1 MAEAFYKLLFRFRV
15 AVLAALAVL
24 SVSMGWF
31 WSDVKVESRTID
43 LFPSTHPYVETF
55 KKYSD
60 VFGGASRVVLQ
71 VQVKKGTIFEKKT
84 LEKIRRITKDI
95 ELLPAINNYQ
105 VLSIA
110 QRKAKELKN
119 DSVVGFRSVPVMWP
133 EIPQTDAEIENL
145 KQRIL
150 ANRRLYGTLVSLDT
164 TATLIVAG
172 FFEDSL
178 NPKILYERIDRIIQ
192 IESDENTEIR
202 AIGRPMM
209 VGYIM
214 TESPQLFLIMC
225 ITVVSMIL
233 LLSAYFRNLAG
244 VLVPVS
250 AAGLSALCGMG
261 FVGLVKDNFDPLV
274 MVIPF
279 IITARALSHSVQMVN
294 RYLLETS
301 QGKSSYDA
309 AFTCATS
316 LFKPGT
322 LAIVTDVVGILLIY
336 LAPIPLLQKLS
347 LMGAVWFTSIFLS
360 GMVLCPLMLS
370 FLPEPSQK
378 TRKANPYLHGL
389 LTRLGEW
396 CVGPQRY
403 AVFAISL
410 ACMAIGF
417 LFAKNLVIGDVHPG
431 TPMLW
436 PDSRYNRDTDQIAK
450 TFGNTEEL
458 TVVVEGETRDAIKT
472 PEVLRAM
479 EAFQRHMEELPEVG
493 ATSSLADL
501 LPGLISIL
509 HGADPK
515 WELIPTEKEQSAF
528 FLEMMYS
535 SADPGDLTR
544 FVTVDSKNANI
555 VMYLKDHKGETLRT
569 VVAHAKDFIEK
580 NPIKGAKFRLAGGY
594 GGLLAAINEAVT
606 EFDVKITL
614 AAFGATLLCCLLAF
628 RSVFAS
634 IFFLLPLIG
643 SNYMT
648 YALMGA
654 RGIGLDVNA
663 LPVVALGVGLGVDYG
678 LYVVEA
684 VEEHYK
690 NGLTVNESVL
700 RGIQDAGQGVLL
712 TGLTMACGLA
722 FWSFS
727 FLRFQADMGILLL
740 FWMTASMIGG
750 LVLLPAVLVAVKPSF
765 VFGKN
770 PRLTPDASVDTRP
783 GFDPTSVGTHERT
796 QPSQSNQA

>member
-1 MAEAFYKLLFRFRV
+1 MAESFYALLFRARMF
-15 AVLAALAVL
+15 VLASLAVL
-24 SVSMGWF
+24 SVAMGF
-31 WSDVKVESRTID
+31 CWSAVKVESRTID
-43 LFPSTHPYVETF
+43 LFPATHPYVETF

-60 VFGGASRVVLQ
+60 VFGGASRVVIQLQ
-71 VQVKKGTIFEKKT
+71 VKQGTIFERDT
-84 LEKIRRITKDI
+84 LEKIRRITKQV

-110 QRKAKELKN
+110 QRKAKELQN
-119 DSVVGFRSVPVMWP
+119 DSSAGFRAVPVMWP
-133 EIPQTDAEIENL
+133 EIPQSEAEIANL
-145 KQRIL
+145 KRRIL

-164 TATLIVAG
+164 SATLIVAG

-178 NPKILYERIDRIIQ
+178 DPKRLYQRIDRIIQ
-192 IESDENTEIR
+192 AERDENTEIR

-209 VGYIM
+209 VGFIM
-214 TESPQLFLIMC
+214 TESPRLFLIMGV
-225 ITVVSMIL
+225 TVASMIL
-233 LLSAYFRNLAG
+233 LLAAYFRNLAG
-244 VLVPVS
+244 VLVPVC

-261 FVGLVKDNFDPLV
+261 FVGLVRHNFDPLV

-301 QGKSSYDA
+301 QGKNSYEA
-309 AFTCATS
+309 AFVCATA

-370 FLPEPSQK
+370 LLPEPSPR
-378 TRKANPYLHGL
+378 TRKPNAFLHAL
-389 LTRLGEW
+389 LTRLGGV

-403 AVFAISL
+403 TVFACSL
-410 ACMAIGF
+410 LAMALGF
-417 LFAKNLVIGDVHPG
+417 VFAKDLVIGDVHPG

-436 PDSRYNRDTDQIAK
+436 PDSRYNSDTERIAR

-472 PEVLRAM
+472 PAVLQAM

-509 HGADPK
+509 HGGDPK

-555 VMYLKDHKGETLRT
+555 VLFLRDHKGETLRR
-569 VVAHAKDFIEK
+569 VVAHAKQFITH
-580 NPIKGAKFRLAGGY
+580 NPVRGAAFRLAGGY
-594 GGLLAAINEAVT
+594 GGLLAAINEEVT

-614 AAFGATLLCCLLAF
+614 AAFGATLVCCWLAF
-628 RSVFAS
+628 RSLFAS
-634 IFFLLPLIG
+634 VFFLLPLIG

-684 VEEHYK
+684 VQEHYDR
-690 NGLTVNESVL
+690 GLTVNEAVL

-722 FWSFS
+722 FWAFS
-727 FLRFQADMGILLL
+727 FLRFQADMGLLLL
-740 FWMTASMIGG
+740 FWMTMSMLGG
-750 LVLLPAVLVAVKPSF
+750 LVLLPAVLAALKPRF
-765 VFGKN
+765 VFGAA
-770 PRLTPDASVDTRP
+770 PRTSLPVSGDTPRDS
-783 GFDPTSVGTHERT
+783 GQTSVETPART
-796 QPSQSNQA
+796 QPSPSNQA